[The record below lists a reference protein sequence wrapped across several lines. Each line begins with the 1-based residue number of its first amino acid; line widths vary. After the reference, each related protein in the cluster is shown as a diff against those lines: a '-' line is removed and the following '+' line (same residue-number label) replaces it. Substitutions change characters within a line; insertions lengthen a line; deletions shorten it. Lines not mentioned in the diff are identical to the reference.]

1 MHDAA
6 TIAGMAYS
14 NAFLGLEHSIAHTV
28 GSTFDIPS
36 GVSDAIALPQ
46 VIRFNAKR
54 PEKLAMWPHY
64 SVYRAE
70 SDYAD
75 IARAIG
81 LTGSSDA
88 ELVEKLVQKIID
100 LAESVGIKMAF
111 KDYGVDKAEFDKKVD
126 QLAVEA
132 YGDQNTV
139 TNPSAPLIS
148 QIAQLMRDSYEGK
161 GIKNK

>member
-1 MHDAA
+1 
-6 TIAGMAYS
+6 MA
-14 NAFLGLEHSIAHTV
+14 
-28 GSTFDIPS
+28 
-36 GVSDAIALPQ
+36 
-46 VIRFNAKR
+46 
-54 PEKLAMWPHY
+54 HY

-100 LAESVGIKMAF
+100 LAESVDIKMAF
-111 KDYGVDKAEFDKKVD
+111 KDYGVDQTEFDNKVD
-126 QLAVEA
+126 KLAVEA

-139 TNPSAPLIS
+139 TNPTAPLIS
-148 QIAQLMRDSYEGK
+148 QIVQLMKDCYAGK
-161 GIKNK
+161 NIPANK